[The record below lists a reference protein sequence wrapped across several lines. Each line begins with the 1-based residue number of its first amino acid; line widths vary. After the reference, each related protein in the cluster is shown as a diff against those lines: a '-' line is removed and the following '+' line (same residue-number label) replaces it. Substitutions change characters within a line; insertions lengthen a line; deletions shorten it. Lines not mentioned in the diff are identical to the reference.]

1 MGLGL
6 SGSNGSGDGDLAL
19 MKMFVAMMI
28 MMGAELAMD
37 VAI

>member
-6 SGSNGSGDGDLAL
+6 SGSNGGGDGDLAL

-28 MMGAELAMD
+28 MMGAELTMGAP
-37 VAI
+37 I